1 MNVCACIT
9 TPLLK
14 GSNHTEE
21 NARVEGSMDLLLF
34 SNDVKYYSTL
44 NFQRKA

>member
-1 MNVCACIT
+1 MNVRAYNT

-21 NARVEGSMDLLLF
+21 NARVKGSVDLLLF
-34 SNDVKYYSTL
+34 SNDVKYWSTL